1 MHTVLVVVLAILAG
15 SFAAFITSIAANRSA
30 KADRTFDA
38 RKTACLALEKS
49 RQEQLSRVSN
59 LQNQL
64 INPPQ
69 TVTLSQPEQ
78 DEDLNALVA
87 ISLSESLRKLVKKTN
102 EQQNEYLDKLNAC
115 RIPIQADAHNECVVG
130 ASEEFEKFLKISEK
144 LQESIRNE
152 IGIAK

>member
-49 RQEQLSRVSN
+49 RQEQLSRVN
-59 LQNQL
+59 DLQNQL

-69 TVTLSQPEQ
+69 TVTLTKPEP
-78 DEDLNALVA
+78 DADLNALVA
-87 ISLSESLRKLVKKTN
+87 ISLSKSLRELVKRTN
-102 EQQNEYLDKLNAC
+102 DQQDVYLDKFNAC
-115 RIPIQADAHNECVVG
+115 RIPIHADVNNECVLD
-130 ASEEFEKFLKISEK
+130 ASEEFEKFLKISKK

>member
-1 MHTVLVVVLAILAG
+1 VVLAILAG
-15 SFAAFITSIAANRSA
+15 SFAAFITSIAANKSA

-38 RKTACLALEKS
+38 RLTACLALEKS
-49 RQEQLSRVSN
+49 RQEQLSRVCD

-69 TVTLSQPEQ
+69 TVALSQFEQ

-87 ISLSESLRKLVKKTN
+87 VSLSGSLRYLVKETN
-102 EQQNEYLDKLNAC
+102 EQMNEYLDKLSTC
-115 RIPIQADAHNECVVG
+115 RIPVQSDAHYECVAV
-130 ASEEFEKFLKISEK
+130 ASGEFDKFLKISGK
-144 LQESIRNE
+144 LQVSIRSE